1 MRRFSLFLAVCLAL
15 AAAPQQALA
24 QRNVTVWRRALQK
37 GVAAP
42 LSVRGALQQLPAW
55 SFLNTRALNGR
66 AEVKSPVPP
75 LRSAPLQRSALRAA
89 LQQRIE
95 QKLDVFPAK
104 KHVDAVIFDL
114 DGTLLNSLDAWD
126 NSAVNFLRSRGIEPP
141 AGLQEKLVKMS
152 LLDGARYI
160 KEMYGFAEPAEE
172 LLRQTLA
179 PIRAHYF
186 QDILPRPG
194 VESLVRFLRA
204 QGIKL
209 CVATA
214 SDRELAEA
222 ALKRLGLFNSFD
234 FIITCDDV
242 GVGKRSPAVYEAAL
256 ARLGTSKART
266 LVVEDALYALQTA
279 KKAGFVTAA
288 VAEHHARKDQ
298 PTMLR
303 EADYYLTSFL
313 NIRFK

>member
-1 MRRFSLFLAVCLAL
+1 MRRFSLFLAVFFAL
-15 AAAPQQALA
+15 AAAPQQAFA
-24 QRNVTVWRRALQK
+24 QRNVTLWRRALQ
-37 GVAAP
+37 GGSAP
-42 LSVRGALQQLPAW
+42 LSVRGIRPQLLGWP
-55 SFLNTRALNGR
+55 SFYTRAANGR
-66 AEVKSPVPP
+66 AGAKSPVPP
-75 LRSAPLQRSALRAA
+75 LRFAPLQQNVLRAA
-89 LQQRIE
+89 RRQRNE
-95 QKLDVFPAK
+95 QKTDVFPTK
-104 KHVDAVIFDL
+104 QHIDAVIFDL
-114 DGTLLNSLDAWD
+114 DGTLLDSLNAWD

-141 AGLQEKLVKMS
+141 AGLQEKLVQMS

-160 KEMYGFAEPAEE
+160 KELYGFEEPAEE

-204 QGIKL
+204 QGVKL

-222 ALKRLGLFNSFD
+222 ALKRLGLLNSFD
-234 FIITCDDV
+234 FIITCDEA
-242 GVGKRSPAVYEAAL
+242 GAGKRSPAVYEAAL
-256 ARLGTSKART
+256 ARLGTAKART

-288 VAEHHARKDQ
+288 VAEHHSRQDQ
-298 PTMLR
+298 PTLLH